1 MFQLGSSCE
10 SCLRLISLRPGGLVQ
25 RIPRTSPMKI
35 DAFRFLAI
43 FAIVTGGVLYFAKQ
57 PQRAGNARHR
67 KSRGGHSNRGR
78 PDCVPKV
85 VKSETEWKKQ
95 LTPAQYAVIRGKG
108 TETAGSSNL
117 LREHRHGVFRCVACG
132 APLFASDAKFESG
145 TGWPSFT
152 KPFIPANVS
161 VAKDNGMGMERDEV
175 LCARCDAHLGHVF
188 ADGPAPTGLRYCL
201 NGVAL
206 KFEERP

>member
-1 MFQLGSSCE
+1 MPL
-10 SCLRLISLRPGGLVQ
+10 
-25 RIPRTSPMKI
+25 MKI
-35 DAFRFLAI
+35 DAFRFLAV
-43 FAIVTGGVLYFAKQ
+43 FALVTGGVLYFAKQ
-57 PQRAGNARHR
+57 PRAQETRAVENHAVVV
-67 KSRGGHSNRGR
+67 
-78 PDCVPKV
+78 PTADDLAAAPKV
-85 VKSETEWKKQ
+85 VKSDAEWKAQ

-108 TETAGSSNL
+108 TERAGSSNL

-152 KPFIPANVS
+152 KPFVAANVT
-161 VAKDNGMGMERDEV
+161 VAKDNNMGMERDEV

-188 ADGPAPTGLRYCL
+188 DDGPAPTGLRYCL